1 MLIIL
6 SSQLEDYFLPVYSAA
21 SFLTYLS
28 EPIAAQDFPRADDSV
43 DKTSALLD
51 SPLAAEILC
60 VSYSLSLVS
69 P

>member
-51 SPLAAEILC
+51 
-60 VSYSLSLVS
+60 
-69 P
+69 